1 MQRVSAPHAPVLFPE
16 RRLIRSPVGAIA
28 FRFAVAIAIILVNW
42 LIVIVERSSYTDT
55 HDGNVSLVD
64 ALYYTTVTLTTTGY
78 GDITPVTTGARL
90 VNALVVTPMRLIF
103 VVLLVGTTL
112 KALTRQSRDEFRLA
126 RWRKRMRDHVVVLGY
141 GTKGRN
147 AARELVLKGTAADR
161 IVAVDSQPDA
171 VAAATA
177 SGHGAVLG
185 GVHDENVLRRALV
198 DRARVVVVSVG
209 RDDSAVLA
217 ALTVRR
223 LNPTATVI
231 AAAREAHNAALLR
244 QSGASSVVVSS
255 ETAGRL
261 LGLAADSPRTVD
273 VLEDL
278 LSFGLG
284 LDLVHRQV
292 RADEVGKEPAALP
305 VAVLA
310 VLRGETLLHYDD
322 PAASP
327 LRSGDALI
335 YGASSESDRAL
346 HREAGRDGV
355 D

>member
-1 MQRVSAPHAPVLFPE
+1 MQRVSPPHASVLFPD

-28 FRFAVAIAIILVNW
+28 FRFGLAIAIIMVNW
-42 LIVIVERSSYTDT
+42 LIVVVERGSYTDT
-55 HDGNVSLVD
+55 HDGHVSVVD

-78 GDITPVTTGARL
+78 GDITPVTTGGRL

-147 AARELVLKGTAADR
+147 AARELVLKGTARDG
-161 IVAVDSQPDA
+161 IVAVDAQAEA

-177 SGHGAVLG
+177 SGHGAVHGSAL
-185 GVHDENVLRRALV
+185 DEDVLRRALV
-198 DRARVVVVSVG
+198 DRARVVVVAVG

-217 ALTVRR
+217 VLTARR
-223 LNPTATVI
+223 LNATATVI
-231 AAAREAHNAALLR
+231 AAAREAQNAALLK
-244 QSGASSVVVSS
+244 QSGATSVVVSS

-278 LSFGLG
+278 VSFGFG
-284 LDLVHRQV
+284 LDLVQRPV
-292 RADEVGKEPAALP
+292 GPDEVGKEPGALP

-335 YGASSESDRAL
+335 YGTSSAAQR
-346 HREAGRDGV
+346 
-355 D
+355 

>member
-1 MQRVSAPHAPVLFPE
+1 
-16 RRLIRSPVGAIA
+16 
-28 FRFAVAIAIILVNW
+28 
-42 LIVIVERSSYTDT
+42 
-55 HDGNVSLVD
+55 
-64 ALYYTTVTLTTTGY
+64 
-78 GDITPVTTGARL
+78 
-90 VNALVVTPMRLIF
+90 
-103 VVLLVGTTL
+103 
-112 KALTRQSRDEFRLA
+112 
-126 RWRKRMRDHVVVLGY
+126 MRDHIVVLGY

-147 AARELVLKGTAADR
+147 AARELVVKGTAADR
-161 IVAVDSQPDA
+161 IVAVDSNSDA

-185 GVHDENVLRRALV
+185 GVHDEDVLRRALV

-231 AAAREAHNAALLR
+231 AASREAHNAALLR

-278 LSFGLG
+278 LSF
-284 LDLVHRQV
+284 
-292 RADEVGKEPAALP
+292 
-305 VAVLA
+305 
-310 VLRGETLLHYDD
+310 ETVD
-322 PAASP
+322 PARQRRRPRTGLPRLRTTVASWN
-327 LRSGDALI
+327 SGA
-335 YGASSESDRAL
+335 ACSSMAAVTS
-346 HREAGRDGV
+346 GSTSPP
-355 D
+355 

>member
-1 MQRVSAPHAPVLFPE
+1 MQRVSTPQASVRFPE

-28 FRFAVAIAIILVNW
+28 FRFGVAIAIILVNW
-42 LIVIVERSSYTDT
+42 LIVIVERGSYTDT

-78 GDITPVTTGARL
+78 GDITPVTAGGRL
-90 VNALVVTPMRLIF
+90 LNALVVTPMRLIF

-126 RWRKRMRDHVVVLGY
+126 RWRKHVRDHVVVLGY
-141 GTKGRN
+141 GTKDRN
-147 AARELVLKGTAADR
+147 AARELVLKGTTANR
-161 IVAVDSQPDA
+161 IVAVDSQSEA

-177 SGHGAVLG
+177 SGQGAVHGSVL
-185 GVHDENVLRRALV
+185 DEDVLRRALV
-198 DRARVVVVSVG
+198 DRARVVAVG

-217 ALTVRR
+217 VLTARR

-231 AAAREAHNAALLR
+231 AAAREAQNAALLK

-273 VLEDL
+273 VLEDM
-278 LSFGLG
+278 LSFGFG
-284 LDLVHRQV
+284 LDVVQRPV
-292 RADEVGKEPAALP
+292 RVDEVGKEPAELP

-327 LRSGDALI
+327 LRNGDTLI
-335 YGASSESDRAL
+335 YGASSDSRP
-346 HREAGRDGV
+346 
-355 D
+355 